1 MIRFS
6 SYWLYSLLVV
16 LINTIDT
23 GYLKAQ
29 TSEITQNNP
38 DSPAIQQIPPQ
49 DVIPPP
55 SSPSL
60 PEKPPS
66 SPPSPEELLPFPI
79 TPPEDFPSKEET
91 IIVTEFIFTGNT
103 AFTSAEL
110 SEKLTRG
117 LTNKSLSLTRLL
129 QIASEIATLYAQRGY
144 RTSGAII
151 SIPEVTQ
158 QQGKGIVEVKVIEGE
173 LAEIRIFPGED
184 SLKLNTNYIRS
195 RLNLAVSKPLNIYE
209 LQEAL
214 QLLQLD
220 PLIDSIS
227 ATLSAG
233 SRPGQSIL
241 EVTISE
247 ADSFNLQIF
256 ADNNRSPSVGS
267 FRRGGIIREANLL
280 GWGDRLSFGY
290 TNTDGSD
297 AFDVTYTTPINPDN
311 GTLSFSYNNTE
322 NEVVEP
328 PFNTLD
334 IESESSFYE
343 VSLRQPIIQNIARET
358 RTFDEVALSITAFWR
373 DSESFLSDLPAPLSP
388 GAEADGDIRIFALR
402 FAQEWTRQNAN
413 SVFALRSEFSVGLDA
428 FNSTTNEQ
436 IEGVERIP
444 DSRFFAWR
452 GQAQYVHLLA
462 SETLLILRGSLQVS
476 NDVLLGAEQ
485 FSLGGANTVR
495 GYRQDTILTDNGLLV
510 SAELRIPII
519 EGFSEAGIVQIIPF
533 FDYGKGWNNYD
544 VPNPDPHNLAS
555 LGMGLLWRE
564 ENFTWSSRLRYSFD
578 RCRLTGKN
586 LARTR
591 IISISAMESFL
602 NHLPRR
608 GEQPFALT

>member
-6 SYWLYSLLVV
+6 NYWLYSLLVV
-16 LINTIDT
+16 LTSAIDT
-23 GYLKAQ
+23 DCLKAQ
-29 TSEITQNNP
+29 TSEISQNNP
-38 DSPAIQQIPPQ
+38 DSPAIPQVPPQ

-55 SSPSL
+55 FPPSL
-60 PEKPPS
+60 PERPPS

-79 TPPEDFPSKEET
+79 TPSEEFPSNEET
-91 IIVTEFIFTGNT
+91 IIVTEFIFIGNT

-110 SEKLTRG
+110 SEKFTTG
-117 LTNKSLSLTRLL
+117 LTDKPLSLTRLL
-129 QIASEIATLYAQRGY
+129 QIASDIANLYAKRGY
-144 RTSGAII
+144 STSGAII
-151 SIPEVTQ
+151 SIPEETQ

-173 LAEIRIFPGED
+173 LAEIRIFSGED
-184 SLKLNTNYIRS
+184 SLKLNDNYIRS

-214 QLLQLD
+214 QLLQFN

-233 SRPGQSIL
+233 SRAGQSIL
-241 EVTISE
+241 EVTVLE
-247 ADSFNLQIF
+247 ADSFNLQVF

-267 FRRGGIIREANLL
+267 FRRGGIITEANLL

-297 AFDVTYTTPINPDN
+297 AFDVAYTTPINPNN
-311 GTLSFSYNNTE
+311 GTFSFSYNNTK

-334 IESESSFYE
+334 IESKSSSYE
-343 VSLRQPIIQNIARET
+343 VSLRQPIIQNIDRET
-358 RTFDEVALSITAFWR
+358 RTFDEVALSVTAFWR
-373 DSESFLSDLPAPLSP
+373 DSESFFAEIPTPLSP

-402 FAQEWTRQNAN
+402 FAQEWTRQNAS

-428 FNSTTNEQ
+428 FNSTINRQ

-444 DSRFFAWR
+444 DSRFFVWR

-462 SETLLILRGSLQVS
+462 PETLLILRGSLQIS
-476 NDVLLGAEQ
+476 NDAILGAEQ

-510 SAELRIPII
+510 SAELRIPIV
-519 EGFSEAGIVQIIPF
+519 EGFSESGIVQIIPF
-533 FDYGKGWNNYD
+533 FDYGKGWNNFD
-544 VPNPDPHNLAS
+544 VPNPEPQNLAS

-564 ENFTWSSRLRYSFD
+564 ENFT
-578 RCRLTGKN
+578 CRLDYGIPLIDADSRERTLQEQGLYLSLQWN
-586 LARTR
+586 L
-591 IISISAMESFL
+591 F
-602 NHLPRR
+602 
-608 GEQPFALT
+608 